1 MSRSDAIGAAYL
13 LCAALFIIGL
23 KRLSSPATARSGNQ
37 IAAVGM
43 AIAIAATLFDER
55 VVTFEWIIV
64 GALIGGIG
72 GAIGARRVKMTAMP
86 QMVALFNG
94 LGGGA
99 AALVALADYHDTVGL
114 PGHVEEKIIIS
125 ILFSAV
131 VGSVSFAGSMIAF
144 GKLQD
149 VVTGNP
155 VTVPGQR
162 LVTGIIFAA
171 ILAGC
176 GYLATGHESQALL
189 VGILA
194 VSLVLG
200 VQMVMAIGGA
210 DMPVVISLLNAF
222 TGLATASTGFVLSNN
237 VLIIAGTLVGASG
250 SLLTQM
256 MGKAMNRSLANMVF
270 GAFGTAGSVALAE
283 GPGGDRSVRSA
294 SADDIAIMLAYARR
308 VVIVPGYGLAVA
320 QAQHNVR
327 ELGDL
332 LQSRGVD
339 VRYAIHPVAGRMPG
353 HMNVLL
359 AEADVPYTQLY
370 EMDDING
377 EFPRTDVSLVIGAN
391 DVVNPAAKNTP
402 GSPIYGMPI
411 LNVDESSATVVAQA
425 LDEHGLRRD
434 RERALLRPQDD
445 DAVRRRQGVGDR
457 PHERRQGGLSRH
469 APACLTPEL
478 RAARHADAA
487 AAHLV
492 RAVGGDEG
500 ADQRGPYA
508 DRRVAVMVEE
518 LEHDHER
525 GERAHGEHRHRQRE
539 RQLRRIGDEHEND
552 TRQHHQRSQHCQF
565 ADRAGVPCT
574 GTAHSPRYCR
584 SPPR

>member
-1 MSRSDAIGAAYL
+1 MSRADAIGAAYL
-13 LCAALFIIGL
+13 VCASLFIIGL
-23 KRLSSPATARSGNQ
+23 KRLSSPAPARSGNQ

-43 AIAIAATLFDER
+43 AIATAATLFDER
-55 VVTFEWIIV
+55 VVTFPWIIL

-72 GAIGARRVKMTAMP
+72 GAIGAQRVKMTAMP

-94 LGGGA
+94 FGGGA

-114 PGHVEEKIIIS
+114 SGHVETKIIIS

-162 LVTGIIFAA
+162 IVTAAIFAA

-176 GYLATGHESQALL
+176 ALLATGHESQALL
-189 VGILA
+189 GGLLI

-237 VLIIAGTLVGASG
+237 VLIISGTLVGASG

-283 GPGGDRSVRSA
+283 GSGVAGTVRSA

-332 LQSRGVD
+332 LEGRGVD

-411 LNVDESSATVVAQA
+411 LNVDESSAIVVLKRSMNTGFAGIENELFYDPKTTMLFGDA
-425 LDEHGLRRD
+425 KDSVIGLT
-434 RERALLRPQDD
+434 A
-445 DAVRRRQGVGDR
+445 AVK
-457 PHERRQGGLSRH
+457 
-469 APACLTPEL
+469 
-478 RAARHADAA
+478 
-487 AAHLV
+487 
-492 RAVGGDEG
+492 AV
-500 ADQRGPYA
+500 
-508 DRRVAVMVEE
+508 
-518 LEHDHER
+518 
-525 GERAHGEHRHRQRE
+525 
-539 RQLRRIGDEHEND
+539 
-552 TRQHHQRSQHCQF
+552 
-565 ADRAGVPCT
+565 
-574 GTAHSPRYCR
+574 
-584 SPPR
+584 